1 MSYDTAL
8 YCKMEEF
15 MNRAEYKKLIAEIK
29 RHRKLY
35 YDENTS
41 EISDYEFDQLMLK
54 AKTAEEEHPEWKESD
69 SPTLTVGGTAKR
81 EAGVIVRHNVPMLSI
96 SDVFSLEAVTDWTKE
111 VRKIHPDA
119 KFCVEE
125 KIDGLSMTNRYENGI
140 LKLSETRGNG
150 YEGEDVTTNAMVIPD
165 VLKEITDISD
175 IPYLE
180 IRGEV
185 YMTEEAL
192 EKINEKQEFLGKKT
206 FANVRNCA
214 SGTLRQL
221 DSRITKERGL
231 NFFAFNIQ
239 DGPEEYMLL
248 HSRGMEL
255 LKSYGIPVVYSKCCT
270 TDEEI
275 LREIECIGNR
285 RGQLPY
291 AIDGAVIKIDQ
302 IAYRKDCGFSSN
314 YTSGHIAY
322 KYPPEEK
329 ETILKDVEF
338 SVGRTGKIAPTAVFE
353 EIRLCGTKVSRATLH
368 NEDFINALDLYEEDT
383 ITVYKSGE
391 IIPAVKSVVKEKRQT
406 DKKIVFPKLCPA
418 CGEPLH
424 RFENEADYK
433 CVNPL
438 CKAQMEQKIIN
449 FASREAMNIKG
460 LGDTYI
466 KELIRIGMVHDI
478 TDIYSLKDQREQL
491 ISMSIFGKE
500 KNTDKVLAAIE
511 ESKKNDAVLLLT
523 GLGIPFV
530 GKGAA
535 KRIMNRFL
543 SIENVM
549 SATVENLTSVEDIG
563 LTTANCICDYFNSEN
578 IKEMLRRL
586 KEQGVNMQ
594 HEAEHTGN
602 VLDGKVFVV
611 TGTLPTMGRKEAV
624 AFIESNGGKVSG
636 SVSKK
641 TDYVLAGENAG
652 SKLTKAQNLGIPVLS
667 EDELRKML

>member
-1 MSYDTAL
+1 
-8 YCKMEEF
+8 

-150 YEGEDVTTNAMVIPD
+150 YEGEDVTANAMVIPD

-239 DGPEEYMLL
+239 DGPEEYMLS

-255 LKSYGIPVVYSKCCT
+255 LKSYGFPVVYSKCCT
-270 TDEEI
+270 TDM
-275 LREIECIGNR
+275 
-285 RGQLPY
+285 
-291 AIDGAVIKIDQ
+291 
-302 IAYRKDCGFSSN
+302 
-314 YTSGHIAY
+314 
-322 KYPPEEK
+322 
-329 ETILKDVEF
+329 
-338 SVGRTGKIAPTAVFE
+338 
-353 EIRLCGTKVSRATLH
+353 
-368 NEDFINALDLYEEDT
+368 
-383 ITVYKSGE
+383 
-391 IIPAVKSVVKEKRQT
+391 
-406 DKKIVFPKLCPA
+406 
-418 CGEPLH
+418 PL
-424 RFENEADYK
+424 
-433 CVNPL
+433 
-438 CKAQMEQKIIN
+438 
-449 FASREAMNIKG
+449 
-460 LGDTYI
+460 
-466 KELIRIGMVHDI
+466 MV
-478 TDIYSLKDQREQL
+478 Q
-491 ISMSIFGKE
+491 
-500 KNTDKVLAAIE
+500 
-511 ESKKNDAVLLLT
+511 
-523 GLGIPFV
+523 
-530 GKGAA
+530 
-535 KRIMNRFL
+535 
-543 SIENVM
+543 
-549 SATVENLTSVEDIG
+549 
-563 LTTANCICDYFNSEN
+563 
-578 IKEMLRRL
+578 
-586 KEQGVNMQ
+586 
-594 HEAEHTGN
+594 
-602 VLDGKVFVV
+602 
-611 TGTLPTMGRKEAV
+611 
-624 AFIESNGGKVSG
+624 
-636 SVSKK
+636 
-641 TDYVLAGENAG
+641 
-652 SKLTKAQNLGIPVLS
+652 
-667 EDELRKML
+667 